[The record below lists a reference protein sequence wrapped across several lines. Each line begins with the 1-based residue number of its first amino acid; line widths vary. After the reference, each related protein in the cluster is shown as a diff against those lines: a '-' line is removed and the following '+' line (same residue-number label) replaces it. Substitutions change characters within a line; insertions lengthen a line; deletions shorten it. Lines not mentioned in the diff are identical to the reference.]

1 MIKLK
6 KIASSTFSSIASRN
20 SVLFRLTTISYRILH
35 TFAVSCNAPFSETEK
50 MVIRNYL
57 DEQSA
62 KVGGD
67 KALAQSWD
75 LEIDELEAL
84 KARVVMPAAQFNKS

>member
-1 MIKLK
+1 
-6 KIASSTFSSIASRN
+6 
-20 SVLFRLTTISYRILH
+20 LH
-35 TFAVSCNAPFSETEK
+35 TFAVICNAPFSATEK
-50 MVIRNYL
+50 TVIRKYL
-57 DEQSA
+57 VEQSA

-84 KARVVMPAAQFNKS
+84 KAKVV

>member
-1 MIKLK
+1 
-6 KIASSTFSSIASRN
+6 
-20 SVLFRLTTISYRILH
+20 
-35 TFAVSCNAPFSETEK
+35 

-67 KALAQSWD
+67 KALAQSWN

-84 KARVVMPAAQFNKS
+84 KARVVQN